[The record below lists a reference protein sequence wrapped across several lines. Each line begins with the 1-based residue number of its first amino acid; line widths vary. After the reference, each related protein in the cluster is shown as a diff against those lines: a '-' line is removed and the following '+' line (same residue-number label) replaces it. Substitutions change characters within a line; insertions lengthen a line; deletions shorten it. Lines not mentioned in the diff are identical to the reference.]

1 MLKFRVEFK
10 GKKFPEELRRT
21 LGFVAPDESRAKEW
35 VAKQLSAWHLPADT
49 QFDLSLSKE
58 PDKKK

>member
-10 GKKFPEELRRT
+10 GKKFPEGLRKT
-21 LGFVAPDESRAKEW
+21 LGFVAPDEARAKEW
-35 VAKQLSAWHLPADT
+35 VAKQIQAWFLPADT
-49 QFDLSLSKE
+49 QFDLSLAKE